1 MKHRLPVLP
10 VPAVCRA
17 IVPILFALSLGACKP
32 EGSVADDARPA
43 PDLDIMTTTPGNWSR
58 LGDAIGR
65 TPAESGL
72 LIKSPIVT
80 DLDAMMGARAI
91 AYRKMMIGRGG
102 ALRRDGRYLVSV
114 TPPGPGA
121 AYLVIDPQQHSLDAG
136 MLADDG
142 WTFKRTAAAEMALPA
157 AVRALTGR

>member
-1 MKHRLPVLP
+1 MW
-10 VPAVCRA
+10 
-17 IVPILFALSLGACKP
+17 P
-32 EGSVADDARPA
+32 EWHPY
-43 PDLDIMTTTPGNWSR
+43 
-58 LGDAIGR
+58 
-65 TPAESGL
+65 
-72 LIKSPIVT
+72 
-80 DLDAMMGARAI
+80 RAI
-91 AYRKMMIGRGG
+91 ALFSATAVILFLPKVAAILV